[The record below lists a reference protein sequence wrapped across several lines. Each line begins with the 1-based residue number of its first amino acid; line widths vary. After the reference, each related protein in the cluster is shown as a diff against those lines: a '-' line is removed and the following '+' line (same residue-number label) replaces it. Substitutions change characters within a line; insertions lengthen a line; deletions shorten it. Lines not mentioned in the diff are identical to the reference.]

1 MTLNRRLPTPPT
13 PAHRQAWLRNWA
25 AGLALAIFGSA
36 CGSGYVAPDRD
47 RGLSESPL
55 RLGVDHEPLS
65 GRLLDG
71 MSALRDGDNEAA
83 RQAFEEHLAKYPRSA
98 LAMYHLGLIAMA
110 ENKRAEARQ
119 HFEEAIAVNPQL
131 HGALSNLGILY
142 LADDEEVAAQKVLEQ
157 AATLAPDDARVWSN
171 LGAVRLR
178 RGLWSEA
185 IEALKKAAELAPGH
199 GSILYN
205 LALAW
210 MERQEYA
217 EALKAVEQALEM
229 RPRFAQAWA
238 AKVACLQGLGRVAE
252 AEQAGREAEKLLPQL
267 GPENRVAMARV
278 LVLQRK
284 VDDAID
290 QLAKGV
296 EQYPDDA
303 GVLLALG
310 ELQDAKGDKAVALEM
325 YQRFLKA
332 PARRSDDVR
341 RIRDRCKQLGV
352 SR

>member
-1 MTLNRRLPTPPT
+1 MTLTRWLPLPPT
-13 PAHRQAWLRNWA
+13 PDQGRSRLRNCAVVLAFVA
-25 AGLALAIFGSA
+25 AATA
-36 CGSGYVAPDRD
+36 CGPGYVAPDRD

-55 RLGVDHEPLS
+55 RPGVDHEPLS

-71 MSALRDGDNEAA
+71 MNAMRDTDYEAA
-83 RQAFEEHLAKYPRSA
+83 RQAFEEHLSKYPRSA
-98 LAMYHLGLIAMA
+98 LAMYHLGLVAMA
-110 ENKRAEARQ
+110 ENKRAEARI
-119 HFEEAIAVNPQL
+119 HFEEAIAANPQL

-185 IEALKKAAELAPGH
+185 IEALKKASELAPGH

-210 MERQEYA
+210 MERQEYG
-217 EALKAVEQALEM
+217 EALKALDQALEM

-252 AEQAGREAEKLLPQL
+252 AEQVGREAERTLPQL
-267 GPENRVAMARV
+267 GPDNRVALARV

-284 VDDAID
+284 VDDAIE
-290 QLAKGV
+290 QLNKGV

-303 GVLLALG
+303 GALLALG
-310 ELQDAKGDKAVALEM
+310 ELLDAKGDKVAALET

-332 PARRSDDVR
+332 PGRRSDDVR
-341 RIRDRCKQLGV
+341 RIRDRCKQLGA